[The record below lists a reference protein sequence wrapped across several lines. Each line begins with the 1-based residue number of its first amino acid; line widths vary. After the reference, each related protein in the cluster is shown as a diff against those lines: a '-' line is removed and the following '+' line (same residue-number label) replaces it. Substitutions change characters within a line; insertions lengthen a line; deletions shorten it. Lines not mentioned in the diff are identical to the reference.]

1 MHSHENINKHIH
13 TRLRNLKHVFKTSK
27 EPVFATCFAKQDPS
41 NTWND
46 TPINHTNHLD
56 PQLSNYN
63 THTGRNSHLGN
74 ATEKHLTQ
82 IFTIFNTNKKR
93 ETHWYLQ
100 RKTKC
105 KRGKQLFT
113 TRKRTQK
120 SVSSTRKT
128 KSNKSAAKQSQKG
141 VNTKIKTTHK
151 HTHTHWNK
159 TAFVI

>member
-1 MHSHENINKHIH
+1 MFLKRQKNPYLQLVLPSKTHQTPGTTHLKTIPTTLI
-13 TRLRNLKHVFKTSK
+13 RNCQIT
-27 EPVFATCFAKQDPS
+27 
-41 NTWND
+41 
-46 TPINHTNHLD
+46 
-56 PQLSNYN
+56 
-63 THTGRNSHLGN
+63 THTGRNSHLWN

-120 SVSSTRKT
+120 SVLSTRKT

-151 HTHTHWNK
+151 HTHTLKQNRIRNLK
-159 TAFVI
+159 PSLFVSV

>member
-1 MHSHENINKHIH
+1 MFLKTPYLQLVLPSKTHQTPGTTHLKTIPTTLI
-13 TRLRNLKHVFKTSK
+13 RNCQIT
-27 EPVFATCFAKQDPS
+27 
-41 NTWND
+41 
-46 TPINHTNHLD
+46 
-56 PQLSNYN
+56 

-100 RKTKC
+100 RKSKC

-128 KSNKSAAKQSQKG
+128 KSNKSAAKQQSQKG

-151 HTHTHWNK
+151 HTHTTLKQNRIRNLK
-159 TAFVI
+159 PSLFVSV